1 MAGALFSNRRTIMI
15 RYVWKNDDYVSL
27 KNAKDADPQAIGEAL
42 KKIEDKEGR
51 MPTEAIVTAAKNKE
65 HVLHPHFEWNDKL
78 AAHQHRLHQARHLVS
93 LIRID
98 DGTDLPP
105 PAYYS
110 IADKE
115 GYAYRPHDKV
125 VRSYEL
131 QHAVLKQAERDLSA
145 FLLRYRVLQDVCD
158 LVKPAK
164 DVLDRKL
171 SEVHA
176 PL

>member
-1 MAGALFSNRRTIMI
+1 MI
-15 RYVWKNDDYVSL
+15 KYVWKNDDYVSL
-27 KNAKDADPQAIGEAL
+27 KNAKDADPQKIGEAL
-42 KKIEDKEGR
+42 KKLEDKDGR
-51 MPTEAIVTAAKNKE
+51 MPSETIVEAAKSPK

-78 AAHQHRLHQARHLVS
+78 AAHQHRLQQARHLVS
-93 LIRID
+93 LIRVED
-98 DGTDLPP
+98 ADGEPV

-115 GYAYRPHDKV
+115 GIAYRPHDKV
-125 VRSYEL
+125 VTSHEL

-145 FLLRYRVLQDVCD
+145 FLVRYRVLQDVCD
-158 LVKPAK
+158 MVRPAK